1 MYRRNAVQSASG
13 AISAHPGPAVCTSH
27 RRRSLVPEPPVPADN
42 HSSEARAAAS
52 PGKAPRRRRT
62 FRRWRQRLRRRWNE
76 TKAVARIVAR
86 ELIRTKV
93 FDVAGG
99 LAFWSIMSMVPLVM
113 AVIALLSLL
122 RVPSLVPQLLGEI
135 ALLVPAN
142 ALALV
147 ENMVGS
153 VLRPH
158 GAVLIFGLASYI
170 WSSTSGFTSMIAAL
184 NIAYDVTR
192 ERSWLRD
199 RLQALLLTLT
209 SGCLLTISLLAIVTG
224 PHFGHLL
231 GELGSLPRMLE
242 KIWPLLRLA
251 AVFGCFVVGL
261 ELVYFLA
268 PNMRQR
274 FRSTIPGALF
284 ATALWFAGSFSLDFY
299 LNHMA
304 HYSRLYGGM
313 GALFALMFWFYL
325 TALAILIGGEL
336 NAEIAKRRDSLFRG
350 HLQSAQGRRGS
361 SAQKA
366 SPDGSVRP
374 AA

>member
-1 MYRRNAVQSASG
+1 MYRRNPVQRASG
-13 AISAHPGPAVCTSH
+13 ALPRIRCADLHIAF
-27 RRRSLVPEPPVPADN
+27 RRSLVSEPTLPGDN
-42 HSSEARAAAS
+42 LSSEARAVVS
-52 PGKAPRRRRT
+52 PGKAPRRRKT
-62 FRRWRQRLRRRWNE
+62 LRRWWQRLRRRWQE
-76 TKAVARIVAR
+76 TRGLARIVAR

-93 FDVAGG
+93 FDVAAG
-99 LAFWSIMSMVPLVM
+99 LAFWSMMSMVPLVM
-113 AVIALLSLL
+113 AVVALLSLL
-122 RVPSLVPQLLGEI
+122 RIPSLVPQMLGEV

-147 ENMVGS
+147 EKMIGNI
-153 VLRPH
+153 LRPH
-158 GAVLIFGLASYI
+158 GVVVVFGLASYI
-170 WSSTSGFTSMIAAL
+170 WSSTSGFTSMITAL
-184 NIAYDVTR
+184 NIAYDVTH

-199 RLQALLLTLT
+199 RIQALLLTFT
-209 SGCLLTISLLAIVTG
+209 SGCLLTLSLLAIIAG

-231 GELGSLPRMLE
+231 GEFVALPRFME
-242 KIWPLLRLA
+242 KMWPLLRLA
-251 AVFGCFVVGL
+251 ALLICFVLGL

-284 ATALWFAGSFSLDFY
+284 ATALWFAGSFCLDFY

-313 GALFALMFWFYL
+313 GALFGLMFWFYL
-325 TALAILIGGEL
+325 TSLAILIGGEL

-350 HLQSAQGRRGS
+350 HLQSTQGRRGS
-361 SAQKA
+361 PPQKT
-366 SPDGSVRP
+366 SPDGSFRP